1 MNDEIIKEL
10 DDESLVELLQSLE
23 QLDSECKEIVK
34 ELQGDDNE

>member
-1 MNDEIIKEL
+1 MNNEIIKEL

-23 QLDSECKEIVK
+23 QLDNECKEIVK